1 MMHVLFVKNKKKI
14 TKEIIL
20 FLIQKVEKLSVKIYK
35 YYVLIVINKNQ
46 HFKYILLKKK
56 KRKEKEKNSLAIQL
70 TNIYF

>member
-1 MMHVLFVKNKKKI
+1 MHVLFVKNKKKI